1 MDSLTVVLPPSAE
14 AAATEGVAQAE
25 AETIE
30 LSTLSTWSTPIV
42 DATRQ
47 RSDNALSSGSQQSQH
62 ASATWSIVELPSIS
76 TFYSFGPKS
85 SEFLGRY
92 KASKYKNSLK
102 IVGVFCGL
110 GALILAGIALK
121 SPMTPN
127 DIDVQSL
134 AAMNK
139 SAGNQIAMYQVLQE
153 SLSKL
158 QQELAIERKQLEA
171 DRELLRNEAN
181 QLDLQKWA
189 AQRQYIKDCL
199 DFQNVSSAKVLI
211 ESYDELKLP
220 RNTI

>member
-1 MDSLTVVLPPSAE
+1 MDSSTVVLPPAE
-14 AAATEGVAQAE
+14 AAATEGVAQAK

-42 DATRQ
+42 DAAHQ
-47 RSDNALSSGSQQSQH
+47 RSDNALGSGSQRLQH
-62 ASATWSIVELPSIS
+62 TSAIWNIVRLPSIS
-76 TFYSFGPKS
+76 TLYSFGPKS

-92 KASKYKNSLK
+92 KASIYKNSLK

-158 QQELAIERKQLEA
+158 QEELAIERKQLEA
-171 DRELLRNEAN
+171 DRELLRNIAN

-199 DFQNVSSAKVLI
+199 DFQNVSSAKKLI
-211 ESYDELKLP
+211 ERYDELKLP